1 MKISNW
7 ALAALFF
14 LFALVQYNDPDP
26 VQWMLLYGGVAV
38 LYVLY
43 GLGRPNRPATWV
55 GLAVALSWA
64 ASYVPDFWHWVQ
76 MGMPSIVET
85 MKADK
90 PYVELTREFLG
101 LLIAAAGCAWL
112 LVGRPVLK
120 KVKISETAAN

>member
-1 MKISNW
+1 MKIANW

-26 VQWMLLYGGVAV
+26 VQWMLMYGGVAA
-38 LYVLY
+38 LYVLDA
-43 GLGRPNRPATWV
+43 LGRPNRPATWV

-64 ASYVPDFWHWVQ
+64 ASYAPDFWHWVQ

-112 LVGRPVLK
+112 LVK
-120 KVKISETAAN
+120 KVKNAEIAAN

>member
-1 MKISNW
+1 MKIADW

-14 LFALVQYNDPDP
+14 LFAAVQYNDPDP

-38 LYVLY
+38 LYVLDA
-43 GLGRPNRPATWV
+43 LGRPNRPATWV
-55 GLAVALSWA
+55 GLAAALSWA

-76 MGMPSIVET
+76 LGMPSIVET

-101 LLIAAAGCAWL
+101 LLIAAAGCGWL
-112 LVGRPVLK
+112 LVK
-120 KVKISETAAN
+120 KVKISETAAS